1 MSANVVGGY
10 YKKDE
15 EPGFC
20 FDHPHVSTKF
30 TFLHFY
36 CPVILQLNNANIQT
50 ESDACIIYKSGTPQ
64 FYKAVSGELLYDYIK
79 FEADDDFFFN
89 VDLPFDEIFY
99 IDVSSD
105 YKTQMKFI
113 TWALT
118 EKLTD
123 QSTSIGLA
131 CANVMSELSQIRR
144 FSSSRIKRENE
155 INFKLNTLRKKVE
168 QNPEQW
174 NVNLMADDYGLTRSH
189 FTNLYKDHFGLSPAD
204 DIHNLINEKARHLL
218 ETTEMTV
225 NEIAEA
231 CGYTAC
237 ENFIRSFKQSNGLSP
252 LQFRKQKKPEA

>member
-1 MSANVVGGY
+1 MSATVVGGF

-36 CPVILQLNNANIQT
+36 CPAVLSLNGIDVQT
-50 ESDACIIYKSGTPQ
+50 EENACIIYKSGTPQ
-64 FYKAVSGELLYDYIK
+64 FYKALKGELVYDYIK
-79 FEADDDFFFN
+79 FEADEDFFFN

-99 IDVSSD
+99 INPSNE

-131 CANVMSELSQIRR
+131 CANVMSELAEIRR
-144 FSSSRIKRENE
+144 FSSSKIKRENE
-155 INFKLNTLRKKVE
+155 INFKLGILRKKVK

-174 NVNLMADDYGLTRSH
+174 NVNLMADDFGLTRSH
-189 FTNLYKDHFGLSPAD
+189 FTNLYKDHFGISPAD
-204 DIHNLINEKARHLL
+204 DVRNFLDLKARDLL
-218 ETTEMTV
+218 VSTDMTV
-225 NEIAEA
+225 NEIAEL
-231 CGYTAC
+231 CGFTAC
-237 ENFIRSFKQSNGLSP
+237 ENFIRSFKKSNGISP
-252 LQFRKQKKPEA
+252 LQFRKQKKPDA